1 MWVFIRTALI
11 WLLAAALP
19 FQGAVAASMV
29 ACGPGHHGG
38 AAVQHDVAQHQSAE
52 SAGHD
57 HSDHDHPE
65 ADAASSVAIPD
76 SATADS
82 EAAVKTAPKSS
93 SKGSSKCSVC
103 ASCCTGAALPATA
116 IRFSP
121 PPLGDSPFLTSGSAS
136 VVFITDGP
144 ERPPRTFLA

>member
-19 FQGAVAASMV
+19 LQGAVAASMV

-38 AAVQHDVAQHQSAE
+38 AAAQHDVAQHHSAE
-52 SAGHD
+52 AAGHD
-57 HSDHDHPE
+57 HSGHDHPE
-65 ADAASSVAIPD
+65 ADAASSAGMPD

-82 EAAVKTAPKSS
+82 EAAVKAAPKS
-93 SKGSSKCSVC
+93 SSKCSVC
-103 ASCCTGAALPATA
+103 ASCCTGAALPAAA

-121 PPLGDSPFLTSGSAS
+121 PPLGDSPFLASASAS

>member
-29 ACGPGHHGG
+29 ACGPEHHGG
-38 AAVQHDVAQHQSAE
+38 GAAQHDVAQHHSAE

-57 HSDHDHPE
+57 HSGHDHPQE
-65 ADAASSVAIPD
+65 DAASSAAMPD
-76 SATADS
+76 SATAAS
-82 EAAVKTAPKSS
+82 EAAVKAAH
-93 SKGSSKCSVC
+93 KGSSKCSVC
-103 ASCCTGAALPATA
+103 ASCCTSAALPVTA

-121 PPLGDSPFLTSGSAS
+121 PLLGDSPFLTSASAS
-136 VVFITDGP
+136 VVFITVGP